1 MSESLSNPD
10 LLCSP
15 ILTETN
21 IPLVLPGSTATQ
33 AGHTINVSTCSE
45 FKKYSLPVVHFDATH
60 KLHFALDGDYQPL
73 IFTIGKD
80 KVMTYQ
86 IGNWKLSLIYAL
98 QRFYCIRHIS
108 GSSWDTSDITPGTSS
123 ARAAT
128 FDLVQ
133 HNNYIAAVVALETRS
148 VDGIMDLYYAQPF
161 DVTDARFD
169 PSSE

>member
-21 IPLVLPGSTATQ
+21 VPLVLPGSTATQ
-33 AGHTINVSTCSE
+33 AGHTINVSACSE
-45 FKKYSLPVVHFDATH
+45 FKKYSLPVVHFDAID
-60 KLHFALDGDYQPL
+60 KLHFVLDGDHQPL
-73 IFTIGKD
+73 IFTVGKD
-80 KVMTYQ
+80 KVMMSQ
-86 IGNWKLSLIYAL
+86 FGNWKLYLIYAL

-108 GSSWDTSDITPGTSS
+108 GSSWDTSDITPGTSN
-123 ARAAT
+123 ARAAI
-128 FDLVQ
+128 FHLVQ
-133 HNNYIAAVVALETRS
+133 HNNYIAAVVALES

-161 DVTDARFD
+161 DITDARFD